1 MINDLVNN
9 RLDVY
14 NKVTDVQSI
23 QKPEE
28 LFKEIESITSQ
39 PDQTINEADSR

>member
-1 MINDLVNN
+1 MIHDLIKN
-9 RLDVY
+9 RMDEH

-28 LFKEIESITSQ
+28 LFEEIESITSK
-39 PDQTINEADSR
+39 PDQIDEADSR